1 MLNISPKSFI
11 SSDLIGNKIANKI
24 KITSPQNILDIVESE
39 TEIPK
44 ERYIFPGKK
53 RANYWPVKINIII

>member
-1 MLNISPKSFI
+1 MLDISPKSFI

-44 ERYIFPGKK
+44 ERKK